1 MLLTASGSVDP
12 NGENDLAAN
21 LIGTAGPVDFRWPL
35 ENGEVQA
42 LINGLDLSLKG
53 GAEAAHLN
61 TTVSLRSLPAV
72 KAGLTMSS

>member
-1 MLLTASGSVDP
+1 MQMQRFSRRGASNRQSTLETGTLLLTASGSVDP
-12 NGENDLAAN
+12 NGQNDLAAN

-53 GAEAAHLN
+53 K
-61 TTVSLRSLPAV
+61 R
-72 KAGLTMSS
+72 